1 MMTSELNLHQ
11 DGAVATLTLSRAE
24 QRNTLTRDLI
34 EAVIQACRSY
44 QEDDSVR
51 VIVFQADGSD
61 FSLGVDLT
69 DPGMLETA
77 RAPIGRRRR
86 LLQIGPQLVRT
97 IQELPQTTI
106 AAMHGYCLGGGGCIA
121 LACDLRVAASDLSF
135 GMPEALRG
143 MTMTWRTV
151 PLMVAHFGPART
163 KELLMT
169 RCFVGAERAL
179 SWGLANRIVEGG
191 GKEAQTEAAGW
202 AREIAAEVPPITASM
217 IKQTVNAVANAHTAM
232 VHMDT
237 DQYILSQQTDDFQEA
252 VRSFLDK
259 RRPDFKGR

>member
-1 MMTSELNLHQ
+1 MRSQVELHQ
-11 DGAVATLTLSRAE
+11 DGAVATLTLSRAA

-34 EAVIQACRSY
+34 VEVTQACRAY
-44 QEDDSVR
+44 RDDESVR
-51 VIVFQADGSD
+51 VVVFQADGTD

-69 DPGMLETA
+69 DPAMLETA

-86 LLQIGPQLVRT
+86 LLQIGPDLVRA
-97 IQELPQTTI
+97 IQDIPQTTI
-106 AAMHGYCLGGGGCIA
+106 VAMHGYCLGGGGCIA
-121 LACDLRVAASDLSF
+121 LACDLRVVASDLRF

-169 RCFVGAERAL
+169 RCLLDAQRAAA
-179 SWGLANRIVEGG
+179 WGLANRVVDGG
-191 GKEAQTEAAGW
+191 GKEAQAEARRW
-202 AREIAAEVPPITASM
+202 AHELVGEVPPITASM

-237 DQYILSQQTDDFQEA
+237 DQYILSQQTEDFEEA
-252 VRSFLDK
+252 VRAFLEK
-259 RRPDFKGR
+259 RLPQFQGR